1 MNKDNHSIH
10 MKNGLMCKDNWVAIY
25 GNFKQIYDNMNG
37 NKSNQMYWD
46 LSLQDKVALN
56 LPKSFNKKLLKWKWE
71 PNLFLSHLTQGIWWI
86 TLINF
91 HYRITFSGSAKIKLF
106 FKNLKF

>member
-10 MKNGLMCKDNWVAIY
+10 MKNGLKCKDNWIAIY
-25 GNFKQIYDNMNG
+25 ANFKQIYDNMNG

-56 LPKSFNKKLLKWKWE
+56 LPKSSNKKMYEMKMGAKPIFRSPHTRHLMNHVDKFSL
-71 PNLFLSHLTQGIWWI
+71 PRYLFSF
-86 TLINF
+86 N
-91 HYRITFSGSAKIKLF
+91 R
-106 FKNLKF
+106 N